1 MSHEVPGPVVQFG
14 GVEVDMRLREVRR
27 GADADAVRL
36 QEQPY
41 QLLALMLDRPGD
53 VVTRDDIRQRLWP
66 DGTSVDFE
74 HSVNAVVKRLR
85 AVLGDDATQPR
96 FVETLPRV
104 GYRFIGTLA
113 GTDTAPRPPAPAPR
127 PRLVV
132 LPFMNLTGDPS
143 HDYFIDGFTEELIA
157 QLGHRCADRVGVLAR
172 TSAMLYKD
180 VRRGAADIGE
190 ALRVDYLVEGS
201 VRIGGDRVRIT
212 AQLIETRGETHL
224 WAHSYDRAY
233 QNCLAVQA
241 DVAAEIAGTLTRELF
256 PPPAAPA
263 PTRVPGAHEAYLT
276 GRFHW
281 NRPGSAG
288 LRTSVSYFDQAL
300 AIDAGF
306 SRAHSS
312 RARAYM
318 SMAEHYLM
326 GGREALRIALDAA
339 NQALAIDPDDGDA
352 LVVVGEAHRVL
363 DYDPAGARAA
373 FEKVL
378 ALNPSSVAALRY
390 YAWFLGV
397 RRLDADAIAAA
408 DRAFSL
414 DPLCI
419 VMQMSAADIRFLA
432 GDFDGALA
440 RCRHALAMEPDADRA
455 MRSTALVLVQL
466 GRAEEAVATF
476 DAAPDRSLSSAS
488 LAVKG
493 QALAAAGHA
502 DKARAIARRL
512 DRAAKDGVVSSYHFA
527 ALHTALGDREAA
539 FAQLERAGAEGDPWL
554 DAVAVDPRFA
564 CLRSD
569 DRLHA
574 IRARLKLE

>member
-1 MSHEVPGPVVQFG
+1 VSHEIPGPVVQFG

-27 GADADAVRL
+27 GADAVRL
-36 QEQPY
+36 QEQPF

-53 VVTRDDIRQRLWP
+53 VVTREDIRQRLWP

-85 AVLGDDATQPR
+85 AVLGDDAMQPR

-104 GYRFIGTLA
+104 GYRFIGTLEGA
-113 GTDTAPRPPAPAPR
+113 EGRPRPPALAPR

-180 VRRGAADIGE
+180 ARRGAADIGE

-201 VRIGGDRVRIT
+201 VRVGGTRVRIT

-224 WAHSYDRAY
+224 WAHSYDREY
-233 QNCLAVQA
+233 TNCLAVQS
-241 DVAAEIAGTLTRELF
+241 DVAAEIAVQLNRELF
-256 PPPAAPA
+256 PPPVREV

-281 NRPGSAG
+281 NRPGSVG
-288 LRTSVSYFDQAL
+288 LRTAVSYFDQAI
-300 AIDAGF
+300 AIDPGF

-318 SMAEHYLM
+318 SLAEYYVL
-326 GGREALRIALDAA
+326 GGSDALGTALESARR
-339 NQALAIDPDDGDA
+339 ALVIDPDDGDA
-352 LVVVGEAHRVL
+352 LVVVGEARRVL
-363 DYDPAGARAA
+363 DHDAAGARAA
-373 FEKVL
+373 FERAL
-378 ALNPSSVAALRY
+378 ALNPSGEAAHRY

-397 RRLDADAIAAA
+397 RRGPDALAVA

-419 VMQMSAADIRFLA
+419 VMQTSAADIRYFA
-432 GDFDGALA
+432 RDFAGALA
-440 RCRHALAMEPDADRA
+440 RSRHALDMEPSSDRA
-455 MRSTALVLVQL
+455 MRSAASVLIQL
-466 GRAEEAVATF
+466 GRGEEAVATF
-476 DAAPDRSLSSAS
+476 DAVGERALTSAA

-493 QALAAAGHA
+493 CALVAAGNV

-512 DRAAKDGVVSSYHFA
+512 ERGGKDRVVSPYHLA
-527 ALHTALGDREAA
+527 ALHAALGDADAA
-539 FAQLERAGAEGDPWL
+539 FTQLARADAVGDPWL
-554 DAVAVDPRFA
+554 DAVGVDPRFA
-564 CLRSD
+564 CLRD
-569 DRLHA
+569 DARLHA
-574 IRARLKLE
+574 IRAQLRLD